1 MITHHFSA
9 PDGTILAY
17 RELGDASA
25 RPLVLIHGL
34 FSDATVNW
42 IKYGHAALLAEAGF
56 RVIMPDLR
64 AHGASAKPHD
74 SAAYPKDVLA
84 DDGLA
89 LVAHLGLTDYD
100 LGGFSLGARTT
111 VRMLVRLKNQGG
123 AAPRRAIIA
132 GMGLSGLTT
141 TGARTAHFKHILD
154 NLGSFERG
162 SEEWL
167 AEAFLK
173 TTKGDVRALRLLLNS
188 FTDTPFADIEAITTR
203 CAVICGDQDNDNGS
217 ADDLAA
223 RLPHAERF
231 TIPGTHMGC
240 VVKRELGETIRE
252 FLTARAVS

>member
-1 MITHHFSA
+1 MIDARHHFPA
-9 PDGTILAY
+9 PDGTLLAY
-17 RELGDASA
+17 HELGDSSA

-34 FSDATVNW
+34 FSSAHVNW
-42 IKYGHAALLAEAGF
+42 IKYGHAALLAQAGF

-74 SAAYPKDVLA
+74 AAAYPKDALA

-89 LVAHLGLTDYD
+89 LIRHLGLTDYD

-111 VRMLVRLKNQGG
+111 VRMLARG
-123 AAPRRAIIA
+123 ATPRRAIIA
-132 GMGLSGLTT
+132 GMGLTGLTT
-141 TGARTAHFKHILD
+141 TGTRIDHFKHVLD
-154 NLGSFERG
+154 NLGSFQRG

-173 TTKGDVRALRLLLNS
+173 TTKGDTQALRLLLNS
-188 FTDTPFADIEAITTR
+188 FTDTPLEAIRAITTP

-217 ADDLAA
+217 ADALAVA
-223 RLPHAERF
+223 LPNATRT

-240 VVKRELGETIRE
+240 VVKPDLGEAIRD
-252 FLTARAVS
+252 FLMRT